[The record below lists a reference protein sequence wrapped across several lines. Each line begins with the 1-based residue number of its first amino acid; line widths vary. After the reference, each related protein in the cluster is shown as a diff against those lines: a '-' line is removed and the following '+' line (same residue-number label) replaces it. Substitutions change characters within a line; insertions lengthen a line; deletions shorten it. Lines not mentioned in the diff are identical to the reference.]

1 MTRLV
6 IRNCSVLVVP
16 ETGECRVDDGQDIH
30 VEDGA
35 ITAIAAAGTMQ
46 SAPETEVLDATGLIA
61 VPGLTNSH
69 THSPMVMMRGAAE
82 DVSIDDWFNRRI
94 WPMEVNLT
102 PERVRVGARLAC
114 AEMLLAGTTTFVDH
128 YFHAEQIAAAAL
140 ESGIRADLAPTFF
153 SSTGSEGREAALT
166 SARQIRALNI
176 AAAATQNQPNHPSTP
191 NHPGRSEQRHHG
203 GKSAQPSLVPQAPR
217 VTASLGPHATYT
229 VTEEDLQLTAEVA
242 RAEGFRIHLHAAET
256 EEQTQSS
263 QERLGA
269 TPIEVLGRTGVL
281 DAGVLI
287 AHGCGIVDADLP
299 LLARYADRTAVACC
313 PKVYLKLAMGST
325 TPIKALQA
333 AGVAVGVGTDG
344 AAVHNT
350 LDVWEA
356 LRLVALTQKER
367 ERDAEWMTISDTLRL
382 ATRGG
387 AAAAGLAELTGAIEV
402 GRRADVT
409 LVDLAGPH
417 CQPVHDPRAALVYS
431 VRAADV
437 VTVLVDGEIVVRNR
451 QLTKVDLAGIVAEA
465 KDLAHTLVDL
475 SAGGTVQHYA
485 P

>member
-1 MTRLV
+1 
-6 IRNCSVLVVP
+6 
-16 ETGECRVDDGQDIH
+16 
-30 VEDGA
+30 
-35 ITAIAAAGTMQ
+35 
-46 SAPETEVLDATGLIA
+46 
-61 VPGLTNSH
+61 
-69 THSPMVMMRGAAE
+69 
-82 DVSIDDWFNRRI
+82 
-94 WPMEVNLT
+94 
-102 PERVRVGARLAC
+102 
-114 AEMLLAGTTTFVDH
+114 
-128 YFHAEQIAAAAL
+128 
-140 ESGIRADLAPTFF
+140 
-153 SSTGSEGREAALT
+153 
-166 SARQIRALNI
+166 
-176 AAAATQNQPNHPSTP
+176 
-191 NHPGRSEQRHHG
+191 
-203 GKSAQPSLVPQAPR
+203 
-217 VTASLGPHATYT
+217 
-229 VTEEDLQLTAEVA
+229 VTEEDLRLTAEIA

-256 EEQTQSS
+256 EDQTQSS

-269 TPIEVLGRTGVL
+269 TPIEVLERTGVL
-281 DAGVLI
+281 DAGALI
-287 AHGCGIVDADLP
+287 AHGCGIVDGDLP

-325 TPIKALQA
+325 TPIKALRA

-356 LRLVALTQKER
+356 LRLVALTQKQR

-387 AAAAGLAELTGAIEV
+387 AAAAGLTDLTGAIEV

-437 VTVLVDGEIVVRNR
+437 VTVLVDGEIVVRDR
-451 QLTKVDLAGIVAEA
+451 QLTKVDLAEIVAEA

-475 SAGGTVQHYA
+475 SAGGAVQHYA